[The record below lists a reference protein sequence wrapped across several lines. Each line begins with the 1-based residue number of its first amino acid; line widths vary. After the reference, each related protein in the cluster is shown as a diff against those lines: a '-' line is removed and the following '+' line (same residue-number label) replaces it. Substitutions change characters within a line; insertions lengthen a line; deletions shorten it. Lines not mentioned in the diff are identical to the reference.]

1 MIMRNQA
8 LHEKYRH
15 GAHWLDHPETDAQ
28 RFSALFTADK
38 QLCDIGCSQGR
49 DLNVMGS
56 YDLNPFGVDISLP
69 DLLHASNPVINGD
82 THLLPMNDETF
93 DGIYMVNVLHY
104 LADPNVAMAEVYRT
118 LQHGGFFFLHINQH
132 IEDVAGNVDLVT
144 SDEEI
149 ADLLGNFLVA
159 AARSFTRYD
168 RLPVPHTHTI
178 LELVL
183 KK

>member
-15 GAHWLDHPETDAQ
+15 GAHWLDHPETHAQ

-69 DLLHASNPVINGD
+69 DFSMLQIRLL
-82 THLLPMNDETF
+82 
-93 DGIYMVNVLHY
+93 
-104 LADPNVAMAEVYRT
+104 MAI
-118 LQHGGFFFLHINQH
+118 HISSQ
-132 IEDVAGNVDLVT
+132 
-144 SDEEI
+144 
-149 ADLLGNFLVA
+149 
-159 AARSFTRYD
+159 
-168 RLPVPHTHTI
+168 
-178 LELVL
+178 
-183 KK
+183 